1 MSNLKLH
8 TARFFAFVVAIQILN
23 LSIYT
28 QDFRPLAQHNH
39 TVGDFNEINSIV
51 EYVAEVVLDNKNALP
66 EYQRT
71 NNNHKDLQL
80 HKHLAIK
87 IIDLKQYIPFRV
99 PEIQQHNFTSQFK
112 QDYAYQYFKEI
123 NPPPPKNLC

>member
-1 MSNLKLH
+1 M
-8 TARFFAFVVAIQILN
+8 VALQILN

-28 QDFRPLAQHNH
+28 QDFRPLAQHSH

-51 EYVAEVVLDNKNALP
+51 EFVAEEVLDHKNALP
-66 EYQRT
+66 EYQHH
-71 NNNHKDLQL
+71 NSNHKDLQL

-87 IIDLKQYIPFRV
+87 IIELEEYAPVKLLAQPLLRFGSMFN
-99 PEIQQHNFTSQFK
+99 QHYDFL
-112 QDYAYQYFKEI
+112 YYREI